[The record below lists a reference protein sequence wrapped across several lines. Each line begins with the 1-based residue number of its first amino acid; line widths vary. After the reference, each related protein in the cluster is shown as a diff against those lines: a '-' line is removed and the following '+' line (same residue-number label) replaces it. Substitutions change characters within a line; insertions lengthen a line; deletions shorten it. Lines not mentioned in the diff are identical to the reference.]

1 MFLVPPQ
8 FTTKPSSLKWT
19 TTDAIELK
27 CAASGSPAPSL
38 SWLKNGNELSSL
50 DAAKVRY
57 YEGGADL
64 TISSVTSSDSGM
76 YQCLAENIV
85 GNVQATAS
93 VIVHRSGEIIVM
105 QTFFDVC
112 TVNCWLLGI
121 LYCYLALCVVIQT
134 LNVRVLLDSNSKKVL
149 HGHL

>member
-1 MFLVPPQ
+1 M
-8 FTTKPSSLKWT
+8 
-19 TTDAIELK
+19 
-27 CAASGSPAPSL
+27 
-38 SWLKNGNELSSL
+38 
-50 DAAKVRY
+50 
-57 YEGGADL
+57 